1 MNTSLKREIHIEV
14 NFSVETYVTTCAV
27 YTIADEV
34 FMSHLVK
41 RNKKTYEL
49 CEYFGERRKTKGNIL
64 QNLIDKEWYDSI
76 SRATRRIEQ

>member
-14 NFSVETYVTTCAV
+14 NLSVEIYITTCAV
-27 YTIADEV
+27 YTITDEV
-34 FMSHLVK
+34 FRSHLVK

-49 CEYFGERRKTKGNIL
+49 CESFGARRRTKGNIL

-76 SRATRRIEQ
+76 I

>member
-1 MNTSLKREIHIEV
+1 MNTSLKREICIKV
-14 NFSVETYVTTCAV
+14 NLSVEIYITTCAI
-27 YTIADEV
+27 YTITDEV

-49 CEYFGERRKTKGNIL
+49 CESFVERRNTKGNIL